1 MVLTKGKLG
10 AFGSQATRL
19 GSGTLL
25 LLLLVPGLG
34 LKPGRDLNESSWSML
49 CTRRVQI

>member
-19 GSGTLL
+19 RSGTLL
-25 LLLLVPGLG
+25 LLLLLVVYSTGTGTGTGTWPRF
-34 LKPGRDLNESSWSML
+34 K
-49 CTRRVQI
+49 

>member
-25 LLLLVPGLG
+25 LLLMLLQYRDWDWNLV
-34 LKPGRDLNESSWSML
+34 E
-49 CTRRVQI
+49 I

>member
-25 LLLLVPGLG
+25 LLLLQYLDWDWNLV
-34 LKPGRDLNESSWSML
+34 E
-49 CTRRVQI
+49 I